1 MTHLHDINEH
11 NLEIQMN
18 AEEINEVDTKSM
30 SPIISNKISI
40 VNAEKADDLNYQ
52 ADSNSRSV
60 TNNNINRS

>member
-11 NLEIQMN
+11 NLEIQVN

-30 SPIISNKISI
+30 SPIMSNKISI
-40 VNAEKADDLNYQ
+40 VNAEKEDDLNYQ
-52 ADSNSRSV
+52 DDLKSV

>member
-30 SPIISNKISI
+30 SPIMSNKISI
-40 VNAEKADDLNYQ
+40 VNAEKEDDLNYQ
-52 ADSNSRSV
+52 EDSKSV

>member
-30 SPIISNKISI
+30 SPIMSNKISI
-40 VNAEKADDLNYQ
+40 ANAEKEDDLNYQ
-52 ADSNSRSV
+52 DDLKSV

>member
-18 AEEINEVDTKSM
+18 DEEIKEVDTKSI
-30 SPIISNKISI
+30 SPIISNNISI
-40 VNAEKADDLNYQ
+40 VNAEKADDLNYE
-52 ADSNSRSV
+52 ADLKSV

>member
-1 MTHLHDINEH
+1 MTHLHDINDH

-30 SPIISNKISI
+30 SPIMSNKISI
-40 VNAEKADDLNYQ
+40 VNAEKEDDLNYQ
-52 ADSNSRSV
+52 DDLKSV

>member
-30 SPIISNKISI
+30 SPIMSNKISI
-40 VNAEKADDLNYQ
+40 VNAEKEDDLNYQ
-52 ADSNSRSV
+52 DDLKSV